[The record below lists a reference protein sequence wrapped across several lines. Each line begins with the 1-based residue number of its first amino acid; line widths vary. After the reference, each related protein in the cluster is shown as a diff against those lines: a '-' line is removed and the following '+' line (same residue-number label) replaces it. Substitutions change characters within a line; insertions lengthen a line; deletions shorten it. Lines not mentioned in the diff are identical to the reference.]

1 MTAETPDD
9 ADLARRAAAGEE
21 RAFSL
26 LMGRHKEPLY
36 RFTRRLTGDADQAYE
51 ATQQAFVAAWGA
63 IGRYDARR
71 PFDVWLRAIALNKV
85 RDLSRRRA
93 VRRLFT
99 GGDDEAVAVADPSR
113 SAEDRLIE
121 RERLTALDRAIARLP
136 DGLKAPLVLTVFEGR
151 SHAEAGS
158 ILGLNAK
165 AVEVRVY
172 RAKKRLGRMLEV
184 AAREP

>member
-1 MTAETPDD
+1 MTPEADD

-21 RAFSL
+21 RAFTL
-26 LMGRHKEPLY
+26 LMGRHKGPLY
-36 RFTRRLTGDADQAYE
+36 RFARRLTGNADQAYE
-51 ATQQAFVAAWGA
+51 VTQQTFVSAWSA
-63 IGRYDARR
+63 LGRYDRRR

-85 RDLSRRRA
+85 RDFSRRQA

-99 GGDDEAVAVADPSR
+99 GGDDEAARVADPAR
-113 SAEDRLIE
+113 SVEERLIE
-121 RERLTALDRAIARLP
+121 RERLSALDRAIARLP

-151 SHAEAGS
+151 SQAEAGA

-172 RAKKRLGRMLEV
+172 RAKRRLALMLTGSSETS
-184 AAREP
+184 